1 MLYVQQDK
9 IAIIMLQS
17 NFQSSRLILIYEMAH
32 FWKGEKSNYFYYRDY
47 AFRRLLRLLAMSRCS
62 NAYRPESQYV
72 VQCTSVGIY
81 DMKEE
86 AICWKN
92 PIIASGKE
100 GSHLC
105 FFIVH
110 FGERL
115 GKNWQRSSNCGW
127 VRLANGVRN
136 TNLSSKTRLLNTWKV
151 WKRTINQ
158 QTSS

>member
-1 MLYVQQDK
+1 
-9 IAIIMLQS
+9 
-17 NFQSSRLILIYEMAH
+17 MAH

-62 NAYRPESQYV
+62 DAYRPESQYV

-105 FFIVH
+105 FFIVT
-110 FGERL
+110 FWRE
-115 GKNWQRSSNCGW
+115 
-127 VRLANGVRN
+127 A
-136 TNLSSKTRLLNTWKV
+136 WKKIGNVLRIVDESDWLMV
-151 WKRTINQ
+151 WEILI
-158 QTSS
+158 